1 MRTLVVIADLSIT
14 FKANREAVVITAHEK
29 TGNNRSWELCD
40 ERFAANVLPYTA
52 KFNADYCIDNM
63 PEDVYEYI
71 DDMQQLRYF
80 KNWLTTQ
87 YEIAIRNYALGG
99 LEDGKEDN

>member
-1 MRTLVVIADLSIT
+1 MKTSTTIQNLNIT
-14 FKANREAVVITAHEK
+14 FRAYKHWVTITAEE
-29 TGNNRSWELCD
+29 TSANARRWEISN
-40 ERFAANVLPYTA
+40 ERFISGVLPYTP

-71 DDMQQLRYF
+71 DDMQLLTYF

-99 LEDGKEDN
+99 LEDGKENN